1 MIAERAERTRHLRVE
16 ITPDLHRKLKM
27 RAVKEDSTVTAM
39 VIGTLEREYSD
50 EQNEQKGE
58 R

>member
-27 RAVKEDSTVTAM
+27 RAVETDTTVTAM
-39 VIGTLEREYSD
+39 VIQTLVREYSD
-50 EQNEQKGE
+50 GKSEQKGE